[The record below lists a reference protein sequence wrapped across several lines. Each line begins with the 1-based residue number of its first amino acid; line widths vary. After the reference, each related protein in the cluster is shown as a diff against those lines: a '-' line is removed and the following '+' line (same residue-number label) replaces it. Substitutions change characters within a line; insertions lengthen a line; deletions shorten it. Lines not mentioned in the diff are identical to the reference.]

1 MKEKIYLGLGYDDR
15 AIIASKDR
23 QIVFDYLRELNFN
36 QKKLQRLAEAGMVR
50 DEKFIEEYCN
60 DRIQEI
66 ELQ

>member
-23 QIVFDYLRELNFN
+23 QTVFD
-36 QKKLQRLAEAGMVR
+36 KMKRLASFDIVR
-50 DEKFIEEYCN
+50 DEKFIEAYCN
-60 DRIQEI
+60 SRIQES